1 MKRIFDIVSSILTLL
16 LLWPFM
22 LMISIA
28 IATESKGGIIYRQLR
43 VGRYDCDFVLFKFRT
58 MFVNS
63 DKEELLTVGNRDA
76 RITRTGYYLR
86 KYKLDEL
93 PQLFNIIRGDMSV
106 VGPRPEVR
114 KYVSLYSDEEKGV
127 LVIRPGLTDYASL
140 AYINENEILAAA
152 ADPEQAYIQKVMPE
166 KLRLN
171 LQYIKNQS
179 FMEDMKLI
187 FKTLGSIIKFLHYRC
202 KTNMYPL

>member
-1 MKRIFDIVSSILTLL
+1 LKVKRFFDIVSSALMLL

-22 LMISIA
+22 LIIGVA
-28 IATESKGGIIYRQLR
+28 IAMESKGGIIYRQLR

-58 MFVNS
+58 MFINS

-76 RITRTGYYLR
+76 RITKTGYWLR

-93 PQLFNIIRGDMSV
+93 PQLFNIIKGDMCV

-127 LVIRPGLTDYASL
+127 LMVRPGLTDYASL

-166 KLRLN
+166 KLKLN
-171 LQYIKNQS
+171 MQYIKNQS
-179 FMEDMKLI
+179 FTEDIRLI
-187 FKTLGSIIKFLHYRC
+187 FKTLGSIIK
-202 KTNMYPL
+202 